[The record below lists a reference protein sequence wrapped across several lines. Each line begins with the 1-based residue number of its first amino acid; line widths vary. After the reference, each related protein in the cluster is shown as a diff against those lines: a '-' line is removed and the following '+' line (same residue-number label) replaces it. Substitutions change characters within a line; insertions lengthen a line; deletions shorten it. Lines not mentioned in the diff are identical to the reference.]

1 MIENII
7 VPMGIYALGFV
18 ISLGIAILI
27 NGLLKITQCMSTQEE
42 HHN

>member
-1 MIENII
+1 MFESVI

-27 NGLLKITQCMSTQEE
+27 NGLLKITQLVSVEE
-42 HHN
+42 EKH

>member
-1 MIENII
+1 MFENFM

-27 NGLLKITQCMSTQEE
+27 NCLLKITQSIDVQQDK
-42 HHN
+42 N